1 MVASLDRAGL
11 LVHGMVA
18 SLGVGLNLC
27 VAYGLNESLYGDRVF
42 RRTAELGLS
51 TLGTFFRL
59 DVFWPVDPR

>member
-1 MVASLDRAGL
+1 MVACLDRAGF

-18 SLGVGLNLC
+18 FLGAAHNLS

-42 RRTAELGLS
+42 RRTAELGLG
-51 TLGTFFRL
+51 TLGTFFSL